1 MWYEHNDPT
10 FVVCPVKGVSRA
22 FEVDSF
28 GVDRFQNAHWNNLIW
43 SSSFWLAFCPNSWER
58 LSSHQMVSLSPLYK
72 TRPSRF
78 HSRDKRK
85 CKSSIWRVQQRSAA
99 PDDWQH
105 LIKLKKHSAWN
116 TTLCGGSPS
125 SSSSFTVFFF
135 FPGSCFWP
143 QHEQIWSPVP
153 AGCGG
158 EHGQANTHWIQP
170 HLPHHHSRGWA
181 RRRHQ
186 PQTVPQP
193 PKTTQGKTPASH
205 KQVFTLSYFHIPTL
219 FTLSVAYFTH

>member
-1 MWYEHNDPT
+1 M
-10 FVVCPVKGVSRA
+10 
-22 FEVDSF
+22 
-28 GVDRFQNAHWNNLIW
+28 
-43 SSSFWLAFCPNSWER
+43 
-58 LSSHQMVSLSPLYK
+58 
-72 TRPSRF
+72 
-78 HSRDKRK
+78 
-85 CKSSIWRVQQRSAA
+85 QQRSSAR
-99 PDDWQH
+99 DDWQH

-116 TTLCGGSPS
+116 TTLCGDSPS

-170 HLPHHHSRGWA
+170 HLPHHHSRRWA
-181 RRRHQ
+181 RHRHQ

-193 PKTTQGKTPASH
+193 PKKTQGKTPASH
-205 KQVFTLSYFHIPTL
+205 KQVFAMSYFHIPLHSLSGLFYTL
-219 FTLSVAYFTH
+219 ETSSVICDEIILLGKTVRNPSSRNCPLSELLTCFFSCDVITLIPPNSSENQTLHRDHHRDQGSFM